1 MMKEPEDLILEAER
15 KLNNVDHLL
24 SVTFP
29 LVNDS
34 KILAPI
40 AETLGQS
47 ALKTMEALLRNEYN
61 YKRIKALPNNLE
73 IMHAIFKSVA
83 VRYKLNKNINNML
96 SDLKNLIENRKKS
109 AAEFTKGDKYIICTN
124 EYSTTVIT
132 SEKLKNYMQ
141 ITNQFITQVKEIMKR
156 R

>member
-1 MMKEPEDLILEAER
+1 MMKEGEDLILEAER

-73 IMHAIFKSVA
+73 IMYTIFKSVA
-83 VRYKLNKNINNML
+83 VKYKLNKW
-96 SDLKNLIENRKKS
+96 
-109 AAEFTKGDKYIICTN
+109 KGDDQKW
-124 EYSTTVIT
+124 
-132 SEKLKNYMQ
+132 
-141 ITNQFITQVKEIMKR
+141 
-156 R
+156 